1 MIHGTAG
8 ENCGKD
14 SGQSLEQL
22 VTIELFGRPY
32 TFKTQGDIGR
42 AKEVADF
49 LVREVTRVASHQPN
63 KSNKMN
69 QVTIMIL
76 TALNIA
82 QEYMEL
88 EKDRSQFMRELSK
101 RSTEL
106 LHKLDTCCPEA
117 DGVDTYDLRTGT

>member
-1 MIHGTAG
+1 
-8 ENCGKD
+8 
-14 SGQSLEQL
+14 LEQL

-32 TFKTQGDIGR
+32 TFKTQGEPNR

-49 LVREVTRVASHQPN
+49 LVREVTRVANHHPN
-63 KSNKMN
+63 KTSNMN

-76 TALNIA
+76 AALNIA

-88 EKDRSQFMRELSK
+88 EKDRSHFIKEISS

-106 LHKLDTCCPEA
+106 LHKLDTCCTENVGTDA
-117 DGVDTYDLRTGT
+117 YGLRTGT